1 MTGSHPPRIPD
12 MSPLLNIVFR
22 SLTGWLMAIVLAGA
36 VSPAPAAAQDVRAY
50 VSRDTVSVGDRFT
63 LSIVADHAGE
73 TTPHFPPAEAAEAF
87 GDLEV
92 IAASE
97 VYSRLLEGP
106 GGRRQDSVLYEVTT
120 FALDTAQVPT
130 LPLYFVNGPDTLQ
143 VDTDALLLPVRSLV
157 PAEAEG
163 IRNLA
168 PLATFPVAVW
178 PWVLAAA
185 VLAGLGYAAYRYLN
199 RTPPPAPAA
208 AAVPVPVEAP
218 FVYAMR
224 RLGELQKR
232 ADLNDLKGIK
242 PYYVELSEIL
252 RIYFSRR
259 LRMPAMESTTFEL
272 TAMLKRRAE
281 AKVIPDNVLPRA
293 QQIFRVM
300 DLVKFADLLPPPHV
314 GQEALVRTRALI
326 ETIEGTLTPPRAP
339 ASPETEPA
347 STPA

>member
-1 MTGSHPPRIPD
+1 MP
-12 MSPLLNIVFR
+12 PLLNIVFR
-22 SLTGWLMAIVLAGA
+22 RFSGWPLSVALAVALG
-36 VSPAPAAAQDVRAY
+36 PAPAAAQDVRAY

-63 LSIVADHAGE
+63 LSVVADHTGE
-73 TTPHFPPAEAAEAF
+73 AAPLFPPHDDAEAF

-92 IAASE
+92 ISASN

-130 LPLYFVNGPDTLQ
+130 LPLFFMKGPDTLQ
-143 VDTDALLLPVRSLV
+143 LDTDAFLLPVRSLV

-178 PWVLAAA
+178 PWLLAAA
-185 VLAGLGYAAYRYLN
+185 VLAGMGYAAYRYLN
-199 RTPPPAPAA
+199 RPQAPAPEAA
-208 AAVPVPVEAP
+208 PALTPVEAP
-218 FVYAMR
+218 FAYAMR
-224 RLGELQKR
+224 RLNELQER
-232 ADLNDLKGIK
+232 VNLNDLKGIK

-259 LRMPAMESTTFEL
+259 LRIPAMESTTFEL

-281 AKVIPDNVLPRA
+281 ARVIPEEALPRA

-314 GQEALVRTRALI
+314 GQEALVRTRTLI
-326 ETIEGTLTPPRAP
+326 EMIEGKLSSQETPTP
-339 ASPETEPA
+339 TESQPV
-347 STPA
+347 STQA